1 MLGAPTVNCNRQV
14 GIGSTPT
21 ANLKHYKPPS
31 LRSEALPSDYE
42 PLSERKLFLL
52 RDYKRPSE
60 CAGFLLRD
68 NKRQS
73 ECARFLLIGNRRPL
87 GRKVH
92 HPWERGRPRPH
103 LWLARMPVF
112 QELAEKIRKVWELRA
127 VCARKVTSVGR
138 KSVVFLVFS
147 RLRAGH
153 RRRSGLGVM
162 TSVLASGRSSR
173 GVIRNG
179 RWSRV

>member
-60 CAGFLLRD
+60 CAGLLLRD

-92 HPWERGRPRPH
+92 HPKERGRPRPH

-112 QELAEKIRKVWELRA
+112 PELAEKIRKNLIFTSKKQSFLYITTVISLLCLGTRA
-127 VCARKVTSVGR
+127 PSPARVAGEDARVPRVGC
-138 KSVVFLVFS
+138 KY
-147 RLRAGH
+147 
-153 RRRSGLGVM
+153 
-162 TSVLASGRSSR
+162 
-173 GVIRNG
+173 
-179 RWSRV
+179 

>member
-73 ECARFLLIGNRRPL
+73 ECARFLLRDNKRQSECARFLLIGNRRPL

-92 HPWERGRPRPH
+92 HPRERGRPRPH
-103 LWLARMPVF
+103 LWRARMPVF
-112 QELAEKIRKVWELRA
+112 PELAEKIRKILIFTSKKNRVFYITTVISLLCLGTRA
-127 VCARKVTSVGR
+127 PSPATDAGEDARVPRVGC
-138 KSVVFLVFS
+138 KY
-147 RLRAGH
+147 
-153 RRRSGLGVM
+153 
-162 TSVLASGRSSR
+162 
-173 GVIRNG
+173 
-179 RWSRV
+179 